1 MIHDIRDKLRRAI
14 DAGVNKQ
21 DDALRR
27 ANEVLQ
33 AWMEIAP
40 KEAPT
45 IKVGKDGNKDGI
57 EFWFVNADKLRQSKL
72 TQMPSLQELLERD
85 KRDGE
90 GSWVQKIPITY
101 EDAFLGVHS
110 GSIVA
115 VTHCWETEVR
125 ARSVGNRTS
134 SPSPKPL
141 GLSHVSAL
149 TSAHPLSCLVYSP
162 SRRKT
167 RTQRALR

>member
-1 MIHDIRDKLRRAI
+1 MCSRLLAQRSANQASCSQEIRDIGDKLRRAI
-14 DAGVNKQ
+14 DVGVNKQ
-21 DDALRR
+21 DDAWQRV
-27 ANEVLQ
+27 NGVLQ
-33 AWMEIAP
+33 AWKEIAP
-40 KEAPT
+40 KEAPK
-45 IKVGKDGNKDGI
+45 IKPRRSDGI

-72 TQMPSLQELLERD
+72 TQMPSLQELLEWD
-85 KRDGE
+85 QRDGE

-134 SPSPKPL
+134 SPLPN
-141 GLSHVSAL
+141 H
-149 TSAHPLSCLVYSP
+149 
-162 SRRKT
+162 
-167 RTQRALR
+167 

>member
-1 MIHDIRDKLRRAI
+1 MCSRLLAQRSADQASCSQEIRDIDDKLRRAN
-14 DAGVNKQ
+14 DVGVNKQ
-21 DDALRR
+21 DDAWQRV
-27 ANEVLQ
+27 NGVLQ

-40 KEAPT
+40 KEAPK
-45 IKVGKDGNKDGI
+45 IVVGKPRDGI

-72 TQMPSLQELLERD
+72 TQMPSLQQLLKWDR
-85 KRDGE
+85 RDGE
-90 GSWVQKIPITY
+90 GSWVLKFPITY

-134 SPSPKPL
+134 SPLPN
-141 GLSHVSAL
+141 H
-149 TSAHPLSCLVYSP
+149 
-162 SRRKT
+162 
-167 RTQRALR
+167 

>member
-1 MIHDIRDKLRRAI
+1 
-14 DAGVNKQ
+14 
-21 DDALRR
+21 
-27 ANEVLQ
+27 
-33 AWMEIAP
+33 MEIAP
-40 KEAPT
+40 KEAPK
-45 IKVGKDGNKDGI
+45 IKVGKPRDGI

-72 TQMPSLQELLERD
+72 TQMPSLQQLLNWDR
-85 KRDGE
+85 RDGE

-134 SPSPKPL
+134 SPLPN
-141 GLSHVSAL
+141 H
-149 TSAHPLSCLVYSP
+149 
-162 SRRKT
+162 
-167 RTQRALR
+167 

>member
-1 MIHDIRDKLRRAI
+1 V
-14 DAGVNKQ
+14 GVNKQ
-21 DDALRR
+21 DDAWQRV
-27 ANEVLQ
+27 NGVLQ

-40 KEAPT
+40 KEAPK
-45 IKVGKDGNKDGI
+45 IKVGKPRDGI

-72 TQMPSLQELLERD
+72 TQMPSLQQLLKWDR
-85 KRDGE
+85 RDGE
-90 GSWVQKIPITY
+90 GSWVLKFPITY

-134 SPSPKPL
+134 SPLPN
-141 GLSHVSAL
+141 H
-149 TSAHPLSCLVYSP
+149 
-162 SRRKT
+162 
-167 RTQRALR
+167 

>member
-1 MIHDIRDKLRRAI
+1 MCSRLLAQRSADQASCSQEIRDIGDKLRRAI
-14 DAGVNKQ
+14 DVGVNKQ
-21 DDALRR
+21 DDAWQRV
-27 ANEVLQ
+27 NGVLQ

-40 KEAPT
+40 KEAPK
-45 IKVGKDGNKDGI
+45 IEVGKPRDGI

-72 TQMPSLQELLERD
+72 TQMPSLQQLLKWDR
-85 KRDGE
+85 RDGE

-134 SPSPKPL
+134 SPLPN
-141 GLSHVSAL
+141 H
-149 TSAHPLSCLVYSP
+149 
-162 SRRKT
+162 
-167 RTQRALR
+167 

>member
-1 MIHDIRDKLRRAI
+1 MLAQRSADQTPCSQVIRDKLRRAI

-21 DDALRR
+21 DDAWRR
-27 ANEVLQ
+27 VNGVLQ
-33 AWMEIAP
+33 AWMDIAP
-40 KEAPT
+40 KEAPK
-45 IKVGKDGNKDGI
+45 IKEGKDGNKDGI

-72 TQMPSLQELLERD
+72 TQMPSLQELLERDKRD

-125 ARSVGNRTS
+125 ARSVGN
-134 SPSPKPL
+134 
-141 GLSHVSAL
+141 
-149 TSAHPLSCLVYSP
+149 
-162 SRRKT
+162 
-167 RTQRALR
+167 

>member
-1 MIHDIRDKLRRAI
+1 V
-14 DAGVNKQ
+14 GVNKQ
-21 DDALRR
+21 DDAWQRV
-27 ANEVLQ
+27 NGVLQ

-40 KEAPT
+40 KEAPK
-45 IKVGKDGNKDGI
+45 IKVGKPRDGI

-72 TQMPSLQELLERD
+72 TQMPSLQQLLKWDR
-85 KRDGE
+85 RDGE

-134 SPSPKPL
+134 SPLPN
-141 GLSHVSAL
+141 H
-149 TSAHPLSCLVYSP
+149 
-162 SRRKT
+162 
-167 RTQRALR
+167 